1 MGLLDGKVAV
11 ITGAG
16 RGIGRTEALLLASE
30 GASVVVN
37 DVGAAVSGESSE
49 ERPAEEV
56 VNEIKAA
63 GGTAIANFD
72 DITSWDGGQ
81 RLIQQATEE
90 LGGLDILVNN
100 AGILRDRMSFNMD
113 EKDWDAVINVHLKG
127 HFVPSRFA
135 GAYWR
140 AKAKE
145 TGEPV
150 NAAIINTS
158 SEAGL
163 FGNAGQLNY
172 GAAKAGI
179 AAMTIILARELERF
193 GVRPNAIA
201 PRART
206 RMTELRMGTAG
217 AAPGDSGFDTWAREW
232 QATLFDHGWIV
243 PGYPPELGGRNATP
257 VQTLIFQEEL
267 CARGL
272 PRSLHFP
279 GWAIVAPS
287 LLEFGTD
294 EQKALAP
301 AALRGDMVWC
311 IGMSEPDAGSDLASL
326 TTRAVLDGDRFLVTG
341 QKVWTSYA
349 MDAQKCFCYVRTNP
363 DVPKHKGITV
373 LIIDMDTPGI
383 DIRPLRQITGST
395 HFAEVFFDE
404 VPVPRENVIGAVDDG
419 WRVTMGSLAHERGG
433 LWLQTVA
440 GVDHVL
446 TDLKAL
452 AKRTGADGNQAVR
465 RRLADAHAQV
475 SGLKALG
482 YKGFSSFAQGS
493 SAPEHSYLKMATSE
507 LQKSLF
513 ELGMEL
519 EGPAGIVIDKGHHQA
534 AGRWAFS
541 FFTSFAGT
549 IAGGTAE
556 IQRNIIAERVLGLPR
571 GK

>member
-1 MGLLDGKVAV
+1 MRLAWGPEEEAFRAELDVFLDTHAPEQ
-11 ITGAG
+11 G
-16 RGIGRTEALLLASE
+16 RGLDFAASDE
-30 GASVVVN
+30 
-37 DVGAAVSGESSE
+37 
-49 ERPAEEV
+49 
-56 VNEIKAA
+56 
-63 GGTAIANFD
+63 
-72 DITSWDGGQ
+72 
-81 RLIQQATEE
+81 
-90 LGGLDILVNN
+90 
-100 AGILRDRMSFNMD
+100 AGI
-113 EKDWDAVINVHLKG
+113 
-127 HFVPSRFA
+127 P
-135 GAYWR
+135 
-140 AKAKE
+140 
-145 TGEPV
+145 
-150 NAAIINTS
+150 
-158 SEAGL
+158 
-163 FGNAGQLNY
+163 Q
-172 GAAKAGI
+172 
-179 AAMTIILARELERF
+179 
-193 GVRPNAIA
+193 
-201 PRART
+201 
-206 RMTELRMGTAG
+206 
-217 AAPGDSGFDTWAREW
+217 WAREW
-232 QATLFDHGWIV
+232 QATLFDNGWMV

-257 VQTLIFQEEL
+257 VQTLVFQEEMAL
-267 CARGL
+267 RGL
-272 PRSLHFP
+272 QRSVHFP

-287 LLEFGTD
+287 LLEFGTE

-301 AALRGDMVWC
+301 PALRGDMVWC
-311 IGMSEPDAGSDLASL
+311 IGMSEPNAGSDLASL
-326 TTRAVLDGDRFLVTG
+326 TTRAVLDGDHFLVTG

-383 DIRPLRQITGST
+383 DIRPLRQITGTT

-404 VPVPRENVIGAVDDG
+404 VPVPRQNVVGAVDDG

-446 TDLKAL
+446 TDLIAL

-465 RRLADAHAQV
+465 RRLADTHAQV
-475 SGLKALG
+475 TALKALG

-519 EGPAGIVIDKGHHQA
+519 EGPAGIVIDPDHHQA

-549 IAGGTAE
+549 IAGGTSE

-571 GK
+571 AK